1 MKLVDDN
8 HAQVSMVPHQPTR
21 TALDA
26 YVAPESELCH
36 ALAGTPGAASDWS
49 KYASFNLVTCAT
61 IPFSE
66 GGHGVTDDNN
76 CSQNIVRVVRTAAT
90 ADDVGGSGGDE
101 TSSYEL
107 AESYSRDEGNS
118 VVGVSADFSTYN
130 LLDLSGAYHNTSADT
145 AINGWLTVP
154 ISNAMVE
161 GRAWVAIVGSGVTGN
176 LDVFGYRLWDYDQT
190 IPTYLRG

>member
-1 MKLVDDN
+1 MSCPRWN
-8 HAQVSMVPHQPTR
+8 PR
-21 TALDA
+21 
-26 YVAPESELCH
+26 
-36 ALAGTPGAASDWS
+36 AASDWS

-161 GRAWVAIVGSGVTGN
+161 GGRGLPCW
-176 LDVFGYRLWDYDQT
+176 LRCDRQPRRLW
-190 IPTYLRG
+190 ISPLGLRPDHS